1 MTAAN
6 DKGPPRYIA
15 AVDVRELAELFNVD
29 EDSMR
34 VFCIE
39 HAAEISAQTF
49 RSAVD
54 IVREL
59 GLLEGLIP
67 IQLDDAADTPGA

>member
-1 MTAAN
+1 MTPAN
-6 DKGPPRYIA
+6 DKGPRRHIA
-15 AVDVRELAELFNVD
+15 AVDIRELAELFNVA

-39 HAAEISAQTF
+39 HEAEISAQTF
-49 RSAVD
+49 RSAAD
-54 IVREL
+54 IVQEL

-67 IQLDDAADTPGA
+67 LQLDDAGDSPGV